1 MSDIDAA
8 PAPEPVVATARD
20 VRRAEPRAGVAITGA
35 GCAVAVLGVIVIGG
49 DQLGGDGSGGTQ
61 LPGIVLCLMVVI
73 AGFVMIAAADRGPLV
88 TAGVVASAAG
98 IPPLLFFLSYDDGSF
113 PPFSTEGILGG
124 AAAGWIAAYYLSPGR
139 GHPTYLGA
147 GLLAS
152 WLLVLEV
159 IESPL
164 SFPFLF
170 LGSSFASVDASGT
183 VVDGPA
189 SGSLTSA
196 PDFTT
201 IGMISLLFG
210 AGYALAS
217 RRLDRA
223 GRHGIATPFAFAALP
238 VLAVAVVG
246 LADELQEIGT
256 GILLVLI
263 GTALA
268 AHGATIARR
277 ATTWIGGIAVALGV
291 VIILSEVAPEDDVTV
306 TGVLLL
312 LGGAAIVI
320 AAHLAAARLGEPDEM
335 EVGPTVLVRPVRP
348 TAAPPVDPGL

>member
-8 PAPEPVVATARD
+8 PASEPAVAAARD

-49 DQLGGDGSGGTQ
+49 DQLGGDGGGGSQ
-61 LPGIVLCLMVVI
+61 LPGIVLCLLVVVAGFVVI
-73 AGFVMIAAADRGPLV
+73 ARAQRGPLV

-98 IPPLLFFLSYDDGSF
+98 VPPLLFFLSFDEGGF
-113 PPFSTEGILGG
+113 PPYSTELILGG

-139 GHPTYLGA
+139 GHPSYLGA
-147 GLLAS
+147 GLIAS
-152 WLLVLEV
+152 WLLVLEMV
-159 IESPL
+159 ESPF

-170 LGSSFASVDASGT
+170 LGGLSSEDASDF
-183 VVDGPA
+183 DGFA
-189 SGSLTSA
+189 AA
-196 PDFTT
+196 PDLTT
-201 IGMISLLFG
+201 IGVISLLFG
-210 AGYALAS
+210 AGYVLAS
-217 RRLDRA
+217 RRFDRA

-238 VLAVAVVG
+238 VLAVGIAA

-256 GILLVLI
+256 GIVLI
-263 GTALA
+263 AIGAALA
-268 AHGATIARR
+268 AHGATVGRR
-277 ATTWIGGIAVALGV
+277 VTTWIGGIAVALGV
-291 VIILSEVAPEDDVTV
+291 IFILSELAPDDDVTV

-335 EVGPTVLVRPVRP
+335 EQAEPTYSGGSSQPLE
-348 TAAPPVDPGL
+348 PPPDPAG